1 LIQSVRGGCISRRS
15 RQVEN
20 APGPRHIIRLA
31 HSRINTMATVSLKK
45 TLPAARPFRA
55 AQESELQT
63 QFRRALTTHDGVA
76 GAHCIHEWWMRNAFP
91 THIEAALAQLWQH
104 AAKSIP
110 DWLPMHYVSWLPL
123 VYEVAA
129 SFKPAKRGR
138 RNIYLVRLDYSD
150 RGADLQG
157 IYVGMTAYPPAQRF
171 DQHRAGIRAAG
182 SILKR
187 GQELL
192 IGPVLHLQHITQPD
206 AVHIERDLAIALA
219 DAGLLVEGGH

>member
-1 LIQSVRGGCISRRS
+1 
-15 RQVEN
+15 
-20 APGPRHIIRLA
+20 
-31 HSRINTMATVSLKK
+31 MATAALTKN
-45 TLPAARPFRA
+45 LPAARPFRGA
-55 AQESELQT
+55 RESELQT
-63 QFRRALTTHDGVA
+63 QFDRALAARDGVA
-76 GAHCIHEWWMRNAFP
+76 GAHCIHEWWMRHAFP

-104 AAKSIP
+104 AATSIP

-129 SFKPAKRGR
+129 RFEAAKRGR

-157 IYVGMTAYPPAQRF
+157 IYVGMTGYAPAQRF

-182 SILKR
+182 SVLKR

-192 IGPVLHLQHITQPD
+192 MGPVLHLQRIAQVD
-206 AVHIERDLAIALA
+206 AVRIERDLAIALA